1 MESPNLLTAGIG
13 ACGRPDQA
21 GGAHRRHLL
30 AHRRR
35 LVVIGTDG
43 TERVL
48 AGVSLP
54 RAVYVDSPTRRI
66 DVLDFDSG
74 TGQVAGRRPFA
85 DLASVPGLP
94 GGLTVDTE
102 GGVWV
107 ALHGGGVLHRYGPD
121 GALDTVATL
130 PVSHPTSC
138 AFGGPELADLYVTTA
153 SAPLSAAERAA
164 QP

>member
-1 MESPNLLTAGIG
+1 M
-13 ACGRPDQA
+13 
-21 GGAHRRHLL
+21 
-30 AHRRR
+30 
-35 LVVIGTDG
+35 IGTDG

-121 GALDTVATL
+121 GRLRTVVSL
-130 PVSHPTSC
+130 RVSHPTSC
-138 AFGGPELADLYVTTA
+138 AFGGPDLADLYVTTA

-164 QP
+164 QPLAGRLLWLRPGPVGIPLAPALVT